1 MVLNSNFVFE
11 RSFYLSTVPG
21 VRYKES
27 IPEEQCKKQQKFLN
41 RGNS

>member
-1 MVLNSNFVFE
+1 MILNSNFVFE

-27 IPEEQCKKQQKFLN
+27 IPEGILRDN
-41 RGNS
+41 GNF